1 LNDGRRH
8 RTVVGESYRT
18 MILKSRSWGE
28 AGRDGI
34 VCVHGVGQHGGIF
47 AGLGECLAERG
58 HLATAVDLRGHGDSG
73 REPPWS
79 VERHLQD
86 LLETLDARGIRR
98 AALVGH
104 SFGGRV
110 AAALAAAAGE
120 RIGRLVLLEPGLQ
133 IPPDRALQGAEMDR
147 LDWSFETPEGAVNA
161 LLGRD
166 EAVATPREVAESY
179 VRDDVRE
186 GPDGRYRFRFCPGA
200 AVTAWS
206 EMALPAP
213 PIAPVPTLIVRT
225 EVSLVSL
232 GVEQRYRDEL
242 GARLTVATVPNGHN
256 VLWESP
262 AETFAAVTGFLESGV
277 EAAAGAL
284 DEGPVPGYFESS
296 GAFRPLA

>member
-1 LNDGRRH
+1 
-8 RTVVGESYRT
+8 
-18 MILKSRSWGE
+18 MILNTRNWGE
-28 AGRDGI
+28 TKQEAV
-34 VCVHGVGQHGGIF
+34 VCIHGVGQHGGVF
-47 AGLGECLAERG
+47 ARLGEQLAERG
-58 HLATAVDLRGHGDSG
+58 HTVTAVDLRGHGDSG
-73 REPPWS
+73 REPPWNIES
-79 VERHLQD
+79 HLRD
-86 LLETLDARGIRR
+86 LLETFDARGIRR

-110 AAALAAAAGE
+110 AAALAAVAGE
-120 RIGRLVLLEPGLQ
+120 RTECLVLLEPGLQ

-166 EAVATPREVAESY
+166 DASATPREVAEHY
-179 VRDDVRE
+179 VRDDVRK
-186 GPDGRYRFRFCPGA
+186 GLDGRYRFRFCPGA

-213 PIAPVPTLIVRT
+213 SVAQMPTLIVRT

-242 GARLTVATVPNGHN
+242 GAKLTVVTVPNGHN

-262 AETFAAVTGFLESGV
+262 TKTIVAVADFLECGV
-277 EAAAGAL
+277 EAASSTS
-284 DEGPVPGYFESS
+284 EGPVPGYFDGS
-296 GAFRPLA
+296 GTFRLLV

>member
-1 LNDGRRH
+1 
-8 RTVVGESYRT
+8 
-18 MILKSRSWGE
+18 MILKARSWGE
-28 AGRDGI
+28 TRQEGVLCI
-34 VCVHGVGQHGGIF
+34 HGVGQHGGIF
-47 AGLGECLAERG
+47 AGLGEHLAERG
-58 HLATAVDLRGHGDSG
+58 YAVTAVDLRGHGDSG
-73 REPPWS
+73 REPPWN

-110 AAALAAAAGE
+110 AAALATTAGE
-120 RIGRLVLLEPGLQ
+120 RIGCLALLEPCLQ
-133 IPPDRALQGAEMDR
+133 TPPDRALQGAEMDR
-147 LDWSFETPEGAVNA
+147 LDWSFATPEGAVNA
-161 LLGRD
+161 LLGRHD
-166 EAVATPREVAESY
+166 AAATPREVAESY
-179 VRDDVRE
+179 VREDVCQ

-262 AETFAAVTGFLESGV
+262 AETIATVSRFLESGA
-277 EAAAGAL
+277 EAAGGASG
-284 DEGPVPGYFESS
+284 EGPVTGYLEGS
-296 GAFRPLA
+296 GAFGPLA

>member
-1 LNDGRRH
+1 
-8 RTVVGESYRT
+8 
-18 MILKSRSWGE
+18 MILNTRSWGE
-28 AGRDGI
+28 ARQEGI
-34 VCVHGVGQHGGIF
+34 VCIHGVGQHGGVF
-47 AGLGECLAERG
+47 AELGEHLAECG
-58 HLATAVDLRGHGDSG
+58 HAVTAVDLRGHGDSG

-79 VERHLQD
+79 VERHLWD

-120 RIGRLVLLEPGLQ
+120 RTGSLVLLEPGLQ

-147 LDWSFETPEGAVNA
+147 LDWSFETSEGAVNA

-166 EAVATPREVAESY
+166 DAAATPREVAESY
-179 VRDDVRE
+179 VRDDVRQ

-225 EVSLVSL
+225 KVSLVNF
-232 GVEQRYRDEL
+232 GVERRYREEL
-242 GARLTVATVPNGHN
+242 GARLTVTTVSNGHN

-262 AETFAAVTGFLESGV
+262 AETIAAVAAFLEDGI
-277 EAAAGAL
+277 EAAGNAP
-284 DEGPVPGYFESS
+284 DGPVPGYFESS
-296 GAFRPLA
+296 GAFRLLV

>member
-1 LNDGRRH
+1 
-8 RTVVGESYRT
+8 
-18 MILKSRSWGE
+18 MILNTHSWGE
-28 AGRDGI
+28 ARQEGV
-34 VCVHGVGQHGGIF
+34 VCIHGVGQHGGVF
-47 AGLGECLAERG
+47 AELGEHLAERG
-58 HLATAVDLRGHGDSG
+58 HAVTAVDLRGHGDSG
-73 REPPWS
+73 REPPWN
-79 VERHLQD
+79 VEHHLFD

-110 AAALAAAAGE
+110 AAALAVAASE
-120 RIGRLVLLEPGLQ
+120 RTGCLILLEPGLQ

-147 LDWSFETPEGAVNA
+147 LDWNFETSEGAVNA

-166 EAVATPREVAESY
+166 DAAATPRVVVERY
-179 VRDDVRE
+179 VRDDVRQ

-213 PIAPVPTLIVRT
+213 PIALVSTLIVRT
-225 EVSLVSL
+225 EISLVSF

-242 GARLTVATVPNGHN
+242 GAGLTLVTVPNWHN

-262 AETFAAVTGFLESGV
+262 AETIAAVAGFLEDGV
-277 EAAAGAL
+277 VAAGSAP
-284 DEGPVPGYFESS
+284 EGPVPGYFENS
-296 GAFRPLA
+296 GAFRPLV